1 MEIRRVA
8 FIESRAPGNHI
19 YSKYPV
25 PRVGCLLLSTILT
38 NLGYEVKV
46 FIEDLAKIDW
56 QYIENSDI
64 VCISTITPTA
74 TRAYKH
80 AKRAKAFGLPVVMGG
95 AHVSFLADEALT
107 YCDYVIRGEGD
118 ESIVELFNY
127 LEKGTPDIKTIKGLS
142 YRDKDGTVVNNESRP
157 MLASLDELPIPDVSL
172 VQNFMKSSIYPISL
186 SRGCPFNCNFCSV
199 IRVFGR
205 RYRSKSIENSMAEIR
220 TANNYAKKNIFFVD
234 DNFTASKKRTRTL
247 LQEMINENM
256 KTGYNAQ
263 VRTDIAKDPELL
275 DLMAKSCCKT
285 VYIGFES
292 INPKTLIEYNK
303 GQGLAEIIDCIREV
317 KARGI
322 LIHGMFVMGAD
333 NDDVTTIRET
343 VDFAIEQ
350 GIDTIQLMV
359 LTPLPGTPFY
369 NDMVASGRLIHQD
382 WANFDAHH
390 VVFKPKILS
399 PQTLHMETLK
409 AMGKF
414 YSWKYIFKHI
424 AHLDFF
430 HVAIG
435 LYGKQAVKQALGE
448 AKEYLNFLTQMLETN
463 NLTQPNVSIQ

>member
-1 MEIRRVA
+1 MEIRKAA
-8 FIESRAPGNHI
+8 FIESKAPGNHI
-19 YSKYPV
+19 YTRYPV
-25 PRVGCLLLSTILT
+25 PRVGAVLLSTILT
-38 NLGYEVKV
+38 AQGYEVRV

-56 QYIENSDI
+56 QYVEQSDI

-80 AKRAKAFGLPVVMGG
+80 AKRVKSLGIPVVMGG
-95 AHVSFLADEALT
+95 AHVSFMQEEALS

-118 ESIVELFNY
+118 EAIVELFNY
-127 LEKGTPDIKTIKGLS
+127 LEKGSPDIKTIKGLS
-142 YRDKDGTVVNNESRP
+142 YRDKDGTVINNESRP
-157 MLASLDELPIPDVSL
+157 LLASLDELPIPDVSL
-172 VQNFMKSSIYPISL
+172 VQDFERSSIYPVSL

-205 RYRSKSIENSMAEIR
+205 RYRSKSIENSLAEIR
-220 TANNYAKKNIFFVD
+220 SASSHPKKNIFFVD
-234 DNFTASKKRTRTL
+234 DNFTASKKRSKIL
-247 LQEMINENM
+247 MQEMINENM

-263 VRTDIAKDPELL
+263 VRTDVAKDRELL
-275 DLMAKSCCKT
+275 DLMARSDCKT

-292 INPKTLIEYNK
+292 INPKTLVEYNK
-303 GQGLAEIIDCIREV
+303 GQGLQEIKECIKAV
-317 KARGI
+317 KEHGI

-333 NDDVTTIRET
+333 NDDVSTIRQT
-343 VDFAIEQ
+343 ADFAIEQ

-369 NDMVASGRLIHQD
+369 NDMLSSGRLIHQD
-382 WANFDAHH
+382 WARFDAHH
-390 VVFKPKILS
+390 VVFKPKIMN

-414 YSWKYIFKHI
+414 YSWKYIFRHI

-430 HVAIG
+430 HVAVG
-435 LYGKQAVKQALGE
+435 LYGKQAVKQALVE
-448 AKEYLNFLTQMLETN
+448 AKEYLNFITQMLETN
-463 NLTQPNVSIQ
+463 NLSEPNVSIR